1 MSDWHYGNHCLHHS
15 LWIWKN
21 LKKKT
26 QKLSPNAFILC
37 YYTLLLPLVPIFIEI
52 LSIYC
57 LGGAIGKVREYAT
70 LLYRF
75 WMFAYF
81 EQILNFLWM
90 LTYMLTVMDTFE
102 PRCYLNVPVI
112 IYHKVCLKITG
123 IIECT
128 RWLVRKLGW
137 KIT

>member
-1 MSDWHYGNHCLHHS
+1 MGTIAVITHYEFER
-15 LWIWKN
+15 IFF
-21 LKKKT
+21 KKT

-75 WMFAYF
+75 CS
-81 EQILNFLWM
+81 EQWCKNYGFSIN
-90 LTYMLTVMDTFE
+90 
-102 PRCYLNVPVI
+102 
-112 IYHKVCLKITG
+112 
-123 IIECT
+123 
-128 RWLVRKLGW
+128 
-137 KIT
+137 

>member
-1 MSDWHYGNHCLHHS
+1 MIDITGTIAVIIHYEFERFFLE
-15 LWIWKN
+15 
-21 LKKKT
+21 KT

-75 WMFAYF
+75 CFGPTNGGD
-81 EQILNFLWM
+81 NFLGFT
-90 LTYMLTVMDTFE
+90 L
-102 PRCYLNVPVI
+102 P
-112 IYHKVCLKITG
+112 
-123 IIECT
+123 
-128 RWLVRKLGW
+128 
-137 KIT
+137 

>member
-1 MSDWHYGNHCLHHS
+1 MSDWHYGNHCHHHS
-15 LWIWKN
+15 LWIWKIF
-21 LKKKT
+21 LKKT

-75 WMFAYF
+75 CIYLIAK
-81 EQILNFLWM
+81 QAASRLVRI
-90 LTYMLTVMDTFE
+90 
-102 PRCYLNVPVI
+102 CYLVLARLLGTVAEKTNWTRCCIKSENPLLL
-112 IYHKVCLKITG
+112 CENFRLKNDWYLI
-123 IIECT
+123 
-128 RWLVRKLGW
+128 W
-137 KIT
+137 KP